1 MYRSSRDGASV
12 SSFVDLKKNKA
23 NSVKVKANTEWQ
35 MKTLYTEQSEWIKNT
50 HNIIPLVI
58 IVSI

>member
-35 MKTLYTEQSEWIKNT
+35 MKTLYTEQSE
-50 HNIIPLVI
+50 
-58 IVSI
+58 